1 MHVISASRNDVEG
14 KGNEAEATFELEV
27 IPQLCNPMNNMHGG
41 AMALLVDMTTTMAG
55 APISRQGWWEFGGV
69 SRTLSVTY
77 VRPALLGT
85 TVAVTCVLRSV
96 SSRLS
101 VTQFIARDKVTG
113 KLLALAEHGKSAL
126 VAQVHPEKAGRL

>member
-96 SSRLS
+96 SSRLCKFVS
-101 VTQFIARDKVTG
+101 FLDHSIRFTELTFDERS
-113 KLLALAEHGKSAL
+113 LNS
-126 VAQVHPEKAGRL
+126 